1 MATDSTT
8 STVEN
13 SGDVT
18 ARFPK
23 PSKAFNLGD
32 VVTDCTKVLTDAE
45 RAQLEDQNKRMVTP
59 FQAQKLEHEA
69 RKHWDLFYK
78 RNETR
83 FFKDRHWTT
92 REFSELLSESST
104 DVPGTLADGQ
114 RRNDAKNEPKTL
126 LEVGCGVGNLI
137 FPLIEDGHR
146 DYFIFACDL
155 SPRAVELVR
164 KHNLYDERYMRAFAC
179 DITTPEVFGTLVEH
193 SLDIVTLVFVL
204 SAIHPEKLPATVAN
218 IFRLMKPGGMVLF
231 RDYGRYDMAQL
242 RFKAGHKIG
251 ENFYVRQDGTR
262 SYYFAEDEVAT
273 LFQQAGFVVLLNS
286 YIHRRTI
293 NAKENINVPRIFV
306 QGKFQKPPQ

>member
-1 MATDSTT
+1 MATDSK
-8 STVEN
+8 SPTVDK
-13 SGDVT
+13 SDVT
-18 ARFPK
+18 ARLPK
-23 PSKAFNLGD
+23 PSNLGD
-32 VVTDCTKVLTDAE
+32 VVTDRTKVLTDVE
-45 RAQLEDQNKRMVTP
+45 RGQLEEQNKRMVTP

-78 RNETR
+78 RNDTR

-92 REFSELLSESST
+92 REFSELLSENPA
-104 DVPGTLADGQ
+104 VPGTLADGT
-114 RRNDAKNEPKTL
+114 RRNDAENQQKTL

-146 DYFIFACDL
+146 DYFIYACDL
-155 SPRAVELVR
+155 SPRAVEL
-164 KHNLYDERYMRAFAC
+164 
-179 DITTPEVFGTLVEH
+179 
-193 SLDIVTLVFVL
+193 
-204 SAIHPEKLPATVAN
+204 LPAVVAN
-218 IFRLMKPGGMVLF
+218 IFRLIKPGGMVLF

-273 LFQQAGFVVLLNS
+273 LFRQAGFAVLLNS

-293 NAKENINVPRIFV
+293 NAKENIDVPRIFV
-306 QGKFQKPPQ
+306 QGKFQKPPQPE